1 MDIVVITLTTVG
13 ITIIMD
19 TMDIM
24 NMDMGITIII
34 MDIMD
39 IMNMDKG
46 ITIIMGMDI
55 TDMNFIVTD
64 ITGLDLNMGMGVIML
79 KVNKCLV
86 SFLII
91 KISLNLYSIAIWD

>member
-1 MDIVVITLTTVG
+1 MDIMVITLTIVG

-19 TMDIM
+19 TMDTDIM

-34 MDIMD
+34 MDIMS
-39 IMNMDKG
+39 MDKG

-64 ITGLDLNMGMGVIML
+64 ITGLDLSMGMGVNML
-79 KVNKCLV
+79 KVNSCLV